1 VVDAFIE
8 EQQDDSEKD
17 AKESGESSKEVVE
30 VTKKSAKSSA
40 ELLEEKL
47 KDLSNNRLKAEALD
61 LESYQ
66 SVQELEVL
74 GMDQLE
80 GALMALQLKCG
91 GSLSER
97 ATRLFS
103 LKGLLERRDYP
114 SKVRAKG
121 FVV

>member
-1 VVDAFIE
+1 
-8 EQQDDSEKD
+8 
-17 AKESGESSKEVVE
+17 
-30 VTKKSAKSSA
+30 
-40 ELLEEKL
+40 LEEKL
-47 KDLSNNRLKAEALD
+47 KDIVKEPVKAEALD

-74 GMDQLE
+74 GMDRLK
-80 GALMALQLKCG
+80 GALMALQIKCG

-103 LKGLLERRDYP
+103 LKGLERRDYP

-121 FVV
+121 FIV